1 MGDASIA
8 SPIADGIVSKNAS
21 RIPRA
26 RIARNSSMFP
36 TAALFDTN
44 GRVTVPIAT
53 PKIPNGNCI
62 SRNAM
67 FNQLTGPLPRLAA
80 NPLLMSTFTCTALA
94 AITAGPI
101 NVSTVRTPSSRQ

>member
-1 MGDASIA
+1 MMGDASIA

-62 SRNAM
+62 SCRREHGEPGFALETDAAAHERRPS
-67 FNQLTGPLPRLAA
+67 FELA
-80 NPLLMSTFTCTALA
+80 
-94 AITAGPI
+94 G
-101 NVSTVRTPSSRQ
+101 RGGGGH